1 MSFGNFHDGRG
12 GNGPQPMAEINTTPL
27 VDVMLVLLI
36 IFIVTAPLLTHGIR
50 IDLPKAAS
58 SVHAEQ
64 PETVTLAVDREGRL
78 FWNDAALSEA
88 DLENAMREAAART
101 PQPELQLRADRETR
115 YQRLAE
121 LMSMARTA
129 GLTRLGFVTDPGGRP
144 EAGDAP
150 R

>member
-1 MSFGNFHDGRG
+1 MSFGSFQDGRG
-12 GNGPQPMAEINTTPL
+12 GAPQPMAEINTTPL

-58 SVHAEQ
+58 SVQ
-64 PETVTLAVDREGRL
+64 PEKPDTVTLAVERDGRL
-78 FWNDAALSEA
+78 FWNDQAISEA
-88 DLENAMREAAART
+88 ELENAMREAAART

-121 LMSMARTA
+121 LMSMARNT
-129 GLTRLGFVTDPGGRP
+129 GLTRLGFVTDPNARP
-144 EAGDAP
+144 EAGEVP